1 MRFPSQDRFLQYG
14 ASRRGTYF
22 RTLRERGDG
31 RGFFSLWKSEWDSA
45 TRSLAIDGLTP
56 GQTRAMARAARWLLL
71 QDLVQLVRDVAP
83 DFPQVPPNVVAAL
96 PGALHQ
102 VRSVRSMLIA
112 GAVGSGREQLAI
124 LLHVLSGR
132 TGVLLRI
139 SGAEIGRD
147 AGFDCARDMPEHGSV
162 LIAEIEAIR
171 PEGQAELAHF
181 LAGDGRPRDIFT
193 FSTTSVEPREL
204 GARWGVAREVLMRTG
219 QAEVRLPAPDATEA
233 YAHFDDVV
241 FDLAAVDNQRL
252 PALREEAQAIAST
265 SGGPAAAGRNPFEE
279 ALSWVLWRE
288 KARLA
293 TAMLADPAWERL
305 RASAPS
311 DDTRALRARLAAA
324 FAGRTETHGPK
335 APVAVATGAAAR
347 AGVHRKPGVTPGT
360 PSAPSP
366 AVAPVAAVA
375 ASAAAAEDAQ
385 AAPARAQETD
395 TCAPPVAVPTSIER
409 DELLRLYYVAL
420 LEEEGG
426 DLRRVATRAGRRV
439 RPLAE
444 ELARLGVRV
453 PRSAALT
460 PASRTG

>member
-83 DFPQVPPNVVAAL
+83 DFPQVPPNVIAAL

-147 AGFDCARDMPEHGSV
+147 AGFDCRRDMPEHGSV

-171 PEGQAELAHF
+171 PEGQADLAHF
-181 LAGDGRPRDIFT
+181 L
-193 FSTTSVEPREL
+193 
-204 GARWGVAREVLMRTG
+204 AREVLMRTG

-233 YAHFDDVV
+233 IAHFDDVV
-241 FDLAAVDNQRL
+241 FDLAAVDNERL

-305 RASAPS
+305 RASAAS
-311 DDTRALRARLAAA
+311 DDTRALRARLAGA
-324 FAGRTETHGPK
+324 FAGRADTHSPK
-335 APVAVATGAAAR
+335 APVAVATGAVAR

-360 PSAPSP
+360 PGTPGTPSAPSA
-366 AVAPVAAVA
+366 AVAPVAVVA
-375 ASAAAAEDAQ
+375 APVATAEDAQ
-385 AAPARAQETD
+385 AAPVRAPKTD
-395 TCAPPVAVPTSIER
+395 TCTPPVAVPTSIER
-409 DELLRLYYVAL
+409 DALLRLYYVAL